1 MPDED
6 VLERNRTIGRS
17 YVDCINA
24 AELDPA
30 FFATEGFVYNNPQGQ
45 QTDFA
50 GAAGTLKYFESAF
63 PDHHTTTYEE
73 IVTPDR
79 AVYRWITRGSHQGE
93 MMGIPPS
100 GKPIELRGMTILRI
114 EDGKI
119 HEVWENIDL
128 LGLMQQMGAIPSPDQ
143 APAGATA

>member
-1 MPDED
+1 MGDSD
-6 VLERNRTIGRS
+6 VVARNREIGKR
-17 YVDCINA
+17 YVDGINA
-24 AELDPA
+24 AELDPEY
-30 FFATEGFVYNNPQGQ
+30 FATETFVYNNPQGQ

-63 PDHHTTTYEE
+63 PDHHTTTYDEV
-73 IVTPDR
+73 VTEDR

-93 MMGIPPS
+93 MLGIPPS
-100 GKPIELRGMTILRI
+100 GAPIELRGMTILRI

-143 APAGATA
+143 AAANAPA